1 MGQYILRRLV
11 YSIFTLFFV
20 TVVVFVLLRVIAP
33 LFIGDV
39 VDLMVAEY
47 AQKDP
52 LMAEKLRTQYGFNQ
66 NFVIQYTEWAGS
78 MLKGDFGRSLY
89 TQQPVLHELIYRA
102 PVSLELSLIALSAS
116 LFLAVPMGILSAIRQ
131 DRWPDYVLRIYAV
144 GANSFP
150 SFWIAIMVIT
160 LSSLWFNWSPPIDF
174 KSFATDPIQHIR
186 IMALPALLIALTPSG
201 GMLRIMRSQMLE
213 VLRQDYVRTARAKG
227 LKERTVILRH
237 AVRNAIIPVV
247 TILGLSLPALLGGT
261 ALFEIIFVLPGIGR
275 YLVTSVNLLDYPV
288 IQSINVVFALII
300 IMSNLTV
307 DVAYSLIDP
316 RIRY

>member
-1 MGQYILRRLV
+1 MGRYIVRRLV

-20 TVVVFVLLRVIAP
+20 TIVVFTLLRVVAP

-47 AQKDP
+47 AQNDHE
-52 LMAEKLRTQYGFNQ
+52 LAENLRTQYGMNQ
-66 NFVIQYTEWAGS
+66 NVVVQYAKWAGG
-78 MLKGDFGRSLY
+78 MLGGDFGKSLY
-89 TQQPVLHELIYRA
+89 SGRPVLRELLYRA
-102 PVSLELSLIALSAS
+102 PVSLELSLVAISTS
-116 LFLAVPMGILSAIRQ
+116 LLVAVPMGILAAVRQ
-131 DRWPDYVLRIYAV
+131 NRWPDYVLRIYAI

-150 SFWIAIMVIT
+150 SFWIAITVIT
-160 LSSLWFNWSPPIDF
+160 LTSLWFNWSPPVNF
-174 KSFATDPIQHIR
+174 RSLFADPVQHLK

-227 LKERTVILRH
+227 LRERTVILRH
-237 AVRNAIIPVV
+237 AVRNAILPVV
-247 TILGLSLPALLGGT
+247 TIVGLSLPALLAGT

-288 IQSINVVFALII
+288 IQSINVVFAII
-300 IMSNLTV
+300 IIFANLGV
-307 DVAYSLIDP
+307 DVLYSFIDP